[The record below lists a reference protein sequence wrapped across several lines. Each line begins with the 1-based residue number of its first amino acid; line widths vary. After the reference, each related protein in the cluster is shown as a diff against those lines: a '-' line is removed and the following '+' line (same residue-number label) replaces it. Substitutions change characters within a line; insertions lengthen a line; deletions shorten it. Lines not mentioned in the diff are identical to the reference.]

1 MKRAFSESDLAAFRA
16 LTATQTARL
25 LGLHCK
31 PDPDYSPIKNEASS
45 RVYISVGSTVFEIV
59 ETGPKWWDSR
69 QNRGGGGAIDLVM
82 HLYKIDFVTA
92 VKRLLSARTA

>member
-59 ETGPKWWDSR
+59 ETGPE
-69 QNRGGGGAIDLVM
+69 NRLHIVSVLCIISVLIRFAQIRYERSNDHGTSG
-82 HLYKIDFVTA
+82 HHF
-92 VKRLLSARTA
+92 